1 MHIRVAESASD
12 REARRK
18 VEEEAEVSAKMVRKL
33 KEKQEAMISAPNQDM
48 SAGEWQMREERDKL
62 LVCGLCAANVGLT
75 DVQKLLK
82 CSCCEQNFKQQVIT
96 KCMHSEYIDL
106 GRVWDCD

>member
-48 SAGEWQMREERDKL
+48 SASEWQMREERDKL
-62 LVCGLCAANVGLT
+62 LVCG
-75 DVQKLLK
+75 
-82 CSCCEQNFKQQVIT
+82 SCGE
-96 KCMHSEYIDL
+96 M
-106 GRVWDCD
+106 